1 MLFTMQGVLNTV
13 PRSISNTAQQSKS
26 YPKSRLFILY

>member
-13 PRSISNTAQQSKS
+13 PRSISNTAQQPKS
-26 YPKSRLFILY
+26 YPISRLFILY

>member
-1 MLFTMQGVLNTV
+1 MLFTMQGMLIMT

-26 YPKSRLFILY
+26 YPISRLFILY

>member
-1 MLFTMQGVLNTV
+1 MQGMLIMT

-26 YPKSRLFILY
+26 YLETRLFIIY